1 MLACACS
8 LPTYLCVKFVLL
20 KDHFTLSVASIRVS
34 IRTPNVISRNRPT
47 VIEIVCNKR
56 PRNEGQ
62 PHDVKK
68 LDDMKR
74 APYTIM
80 SDAKVRWS
88 HASAQCHHRRSMMRR
103 CHTVRGPLV
112 QSMGA

>member
-47 VIEIVCNKR
+47 VIEIVCNINVHETKDNHMTL
-56 PRNEGQ
+56 RN
-62 PHDVKK
+62 
-68 LDDMKR
+68 
-74 APYTIM
+74 
-80 SDAKVRWS
+80 
-88 HASAQCHHRRSMMRR
+88 
-103 CHTVRGPLV
+103 
-112 QSMGA
+112 